1 MEDEPRNDVST
12 RQQSITV
19 QDLRDN
25 RLAEGSKKGYLS
37 GVRQVVAWLR
47 ESGRSGTINPDGSI
61 NLDVFSYEDFTE
73 FLLYKYK
80 SAGVSL
86 STLSGYRSAIKD
98 YYSRQNM
105 ALPAGFVTDATAIYQ
120 GTTSAPSKIQLQL
133 GIRRFCASETQSG
146 AIKPG
151 GKQPLRYHKYQELC
165 RASLTKLDAG
175 FTHFFLTLSWNLMC
189 RSRSTE
195 TVRVNHL
202 SDEVDSIGVA
212 LFKSKTDQ
220 GGTKRRDP
228 KHVYANPLQPE
239 TCCILALAI
248 YLACNS
254 ADDSGNLFPGPSQRD
269 RCVTDLAAA
278 SISLLVQRFLRQP
291 VPSELTLSER
301 ELQLSLNATYIMT
314 APVTNTWAV
323 LWLVFHLTAVSLL
336 HYLLTL
342 VLAVTKQFPLPAH

>member
-73 FLLYKYK
+73 FVLYKYK

-98 YYSRQNM
+98 YYSRQNV
-105 ALPAGFVTDATAIYQ
+105 ALPAGLVTDATAIYQ
-120 GTTSAPSKIQLQL
+120 G
-133 GIRRFCASETQSG
+133 IRRLCASETQTG

-151 GKQPLRYHKYQELC
+151 GKQPLRYHQYQELC

-175 FTHFFLTLSWNLMC
+175 FTHLFLTLSWNLMC

-195 TVRVNHL
+195 TVRVDHL
-202 SDEVDSIGVA
+202 SDEGDSIGVA
-212 LFKSKTDQ
+212 FFKSKTDQ

-254 ADDSGNLFPGPSQRD
+254 AHDSGNLFPGPSQRD
-269 RCVTDLAAA
+269 RFGRSLNQLVGSALPSSTSAIGTHSLRKGAATYA
-278 SISLLVQRFLRQP
+278 IGAGG
-291 VPSELTLSER
+291 PSVV
-301 ELQLSLNATYIMT
+301 SLNATYIMT
-314 APVTNTWAV
+314 APVTNTWAA

-342 VLAVTKQFPLPAH
+342 VLAVTKQFPLPGH

>member
-73 FLLYKYK
+73 FVLYKYK

-98 YYSRQNM
+98 YYSRQNV
-105 ALPAGFVTDATAIYQ
+105 ALSAGFVTDATAIYQ
-120 GTTSAPSKIQLQL
+120 G
-133 GIRRFCASETQSG
+133 IRRLCASETQTG

-151 GKQPLRYHKYQELC
+151 GKQPLRYHQYQELC

-175 FTHFFLTLSWNLMC
+175 FTHLFLTLSWNLMC

-195 TVRVNHL
+195 TVRVDHL
-202 SDEVDSIGVA
+202 SDEGDSIGVTF
-212 LFKSKTDQ
+212 FKSKTDQ

-228 KHVYANPLQPE
+228 KHLTTRATFFRVPR
-239 TCCILALAI
+239 
-248 YLACNS
+248 S
-254 ADDSGNLFPGPSQRD
+254 
-269 RCVTDLAAA
+269 VTDLAAA
-278 SISLLVQRFLRQP
+278 SISLLAQRFLHQP

-301 ELQLSLNATYIMT
+301 ELQRTQLVGVLRGPRLSTCASGAGGPSVVLLNATYIMT
-314 APVTNTWAV
+314 APVTNTWAA

-342 VLAVTKQFPLPAH
+342 ILAVTKQFPLPGH